1 MILCNFKGSFV
12 ESISLIKKGYHN
24 IPNVS
29 FYRELLQW
37 IMNTVFCVLES
48 SCWREECN
56 NCEKE
61 LLKNEIH
68 RDIFYCG
75 LRG

>member
-1 MILCNFKGSFV
+1 MILCKFKGSFV

-37 IMNTVFCVLES
+37 IMNTVFCILES
-48 SCWREECN
+48 DHWRKECKSF
-56 NCEKE
+56 EKE
-61 LLKNEIH
+61 LLKSEIH
-68 RDIFYCG
+68 EDIFYYE
-75 LRG
+75 LMR